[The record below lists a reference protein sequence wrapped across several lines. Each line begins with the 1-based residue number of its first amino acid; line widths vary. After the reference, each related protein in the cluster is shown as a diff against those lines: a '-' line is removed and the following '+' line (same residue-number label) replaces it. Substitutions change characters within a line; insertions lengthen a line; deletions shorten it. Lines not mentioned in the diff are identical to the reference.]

1 MVNTNLTQV
10 NMHLNSIN
18 PIVNQSGWIEMNKK
32 FNNLQQQLTSNC
44 FEIYIFVRFKLKPGL
59 NFIVLSR
66 KLNSVINNTTTIK
79 NTTTITID
87 NINNST
93 FQEAVW
99 NKITALE
106 ELTRFLKEQL
116 GKPDPI
122 TPG

>member
-99 NKITALE
+99 NKITDLE
-106 ELTRFLKEQL
+106 KLTGFLMEQL